1 MDSSISVKNP
11 EEKMFFKKYIF
22 SLTVLTLLIS
32 GCANSQE
39 IIVKAGSGDQT
50 IIAKAGKNF
59 TIAIEAQLS
68 TGYSWKLQE
77 LPASIK
83 IVNEAVL
90 TEKKNVNITG
100 GYEIQEFVFKS
111 AEKGNYTLTFNYAQ
125 HWKKKPEFEKTAV
138 IKVKVE

>member
-1 MDSSISVKNP
+1 ML
-11 EEKMFFKKYIF
+11 FKKYIF
-22 SLTVLTLLIS
+22 SLTLLTLLIS

-50 IIAKAGKNF
+50 ITAKAGKIF
-59 TIAIEAQLS
+59 SIVIEAQLS

-83 IVNEAVL
+83 IVKEAVL
-90 TEKKNVNITG
+90 SEKKNVDITG

-111 AEKGNYTLTFNYAQ
+111 TEKGDFTLTFNYAQ
-125 HWKKKPEFEKTAV
+125 HWKKKPEFEKTTTIK
-138 IKVKVE
+138 IKVE

>member
-1 MDSSISVKNP
+1 MDSSFTIKNP
-11 EEKMFFKKYIF
+11 EEKMSFKKYIF
-22 SLTVLTLLIS
+22 LLTVLTLLIS

-50 IIAKAGKNF
+50 ITAKAGKIF
-59 TIAIEAQLS
+59 SIAIEAQLS

-83 IVNEAVL
+83 IVKEAVL

-100 GYEIQEFVFKS
+100 GYEIQEFVFRS
-111 AEKGNYTLTFNYAQ
+111 SEKGDFTLTFNYAQ
-125 HWKKKPEFEKTAV
+125 HWKKKPEFEKTTTIRV
-138 IKVKVE
+138 RIE

>member
-1 MDSSISVKNP
+1 MYL
-11 EEKMFFKKYIF
+11 KKLIF
-22 SLTVLTLLIS
+22 SLTILALLIS

-50 IIAKAGKNF
+50 VTAKAGKNF

-68 TGYSWKLQE
+68 TGYSWKLME
-77 LPASIK
+77 LPASIR
-83 IVNEAVL
+83 IVKEAVL

-111 AEKGNYTLTFNYAQ
+111 AEKGDFMLIFNYAQ
-125 HWKKKPEFEKTAV
+125 HWKKKPEFEKTTT
-138 IKVKVE
+138 IKVRVE